1 MVCLGAAARNGAP
14 QLTVGVTSPLPS
26 TDCCRLTPELGLGLG
41 RAAGPWTVAGPR
53 SMMRA

>member
-41 RAAGPWTVAGPR
+41 RAAGPWTWPVLGR
-53 SMMRA
+53 